1 MTRITNLKELHFINR
16 KKTLSEQ
23 NYQVEKFDD
32 GLVGYYQCIKVKTLK
47 QFEYLL
53 KEILLNEKKYQGFIY
68 RGQADSNWKLESTF
82 QRETKGKCVDPY
94 SHYENFRQLARGKLA
109 EQSLLQKTQETEY
122 INELWAVGQHLG
134 LKTPLLDWTTNLY
147 VALFF
152 AFEKEKKV
160 KYRAIYRTNM
170 DLFYK
175 GELYVSECF
184 VPYADPIGRISAQ
197 QGLFITQKGIATLEN
212 AMRTEKDHLK
222 KVLCSTKFYI
232 ANTLRDEILA
242 YLKHI
247 GIKFETIYPDI
258 QGAIL
263 EANER
268 LKKDIER
275 AKSYP
280 RG

>member
-109 EQSLLQKTQETEY
+109 EQSLLQKTQESEY

-160 KYRAIYRTNM
+160 KYRAVYRTHMEFFNV
-170 DLFYK
+170 
-175 GELYVSECF
+175 GGSYVSECF

-197 QGLFITQKGIATLEN
+197 QGLFITQTGIATLEDT
-212 AMRTEKDHLK
+212 MSTEKDHLK
-222 KVLCSTKFYI
+222 KVLYSTKFYI
-232 ANTLRDEILA
+232 TNTLKDEILA

-263 EANER
+263 EANDR

-280 RG
+280 QG

>member
-32 GLVGYYQCIKVKTLK
+32 NTTGYCLCIKINTIQ

-53 KEILLNEKKYQGFIY
+53 KEIYRDEKEYEGFIY
-68 RGQADSNWKLESTF
+68 RGQADSNWKLESSF
-82 QRETKGKCVDPY
+82 LRETKGKCVNQHQ
-94 SHYENFRQLARGKLA
+94 HYENFRRLARGKLT
-109 EQSLLQKTQETEY
+109 EQSLLKKTHQVEY
-122 INELWAVGQHLG
+122 VNELWAAGQHLG
-134 LKTPLLDWTTNLY
+134 LKTPLLDWTTNFY

-160 KYRAIYRTNM
+160 KYRSVYRTHM
-170 DLFYK
+170 DFFYK
-175 GELYVSECF
+175 YKLNISECF

-197 QGLFITQKGIATLEN
+197 QGLFITQTGIATLED

-247 GIKFETIYPDI
+247 GIRFETIYPDI

>member
-1 MTRITNLKELHFINR
+1 MSKLTNLKEMHFINR
-16 KKTLSEQ
+16 KKPLSDQ
-23 NYQVEKFDD
+23 NFQLEIFDD
-32 GLVGYYQCIKVKTLK
+32 G
-47 QFEYLL
+47 
-53 KEILLNEKKYQGFIY
+53 LLNEKKYQGFIY
-68 RGQADSNWKLESTF
+68 RGQSDSNWKLESTF

-170 DLFYK
+170 DLFDK
-175 GELYVSECF
+175 GKLYVSECF

-212 AMRTEKDHLK
+212 AMRTEKDHLE

>member
-1 MTRITNLKELHFINR
+1 MPKLTNLKELPFIDKR
-16 KKTLSEQ
+16 KPLFKQ
-23 NYQVEKFDD
+23 KFQIEKFDD
-32 GLVGYYQCIKVKTLK
+32 GLVGYSQCIKIRTL
-47 QFEYLL
+47 QQLEYLL
-53 KEILLNEKKYQGFIY
+53 KEIYANEKQDEGFIY

-82 QRETKGKCVDPY
+82 QRETKGKCIDPY
-94 SHYENFRQLARGKLA
+94 FHHENFRQLARGRLS
-109 EQSLLQKTQETEY
+109 EQSLLRKTQETEY

-134 LKTPLLDWTTNLY
+134 LKTPLLDWTTNFY

-160 KYRAIYRTNM
+160 KYRAVYRTHMKFFNV
-170 DLFYK
+170 
-175 GELYVSECF
+175 GGSYVSECF

-197 QGLFITQKGIATLEN
+197 QGLFITQQGIETLEN
-212 AMRTEKDHLK
+212 KIRTEEDHLK

-232 ANTLRDEILA
+232 ANTLRDEILV

-275 AKSYP
+275 AKPYP
-280 RG
+280 RD

>member
-1 MTRITNLKELHFINR
+1 MTKITNLKELHFINR
-16 KKTLSEQ
+16 KKSLSEQ
-23 NYQVEKFDD
+23 IFQPEKFNDNTI
-32 GLVGYYQCIKVKTLK
+32 GYCPCIKINTIQ

-53 KEILLNEKKYQGFIY
+53 KAIYEDEKEYEGFIY
-68 RGQADSNWKLESTF
+68 RGQADSNWKLESSF
-82 QRETKGKCVDPY
+82 QRETKGKYVNA
-94 SHYENFRQLARGKLA
+94 HQHHENFRQLARGKLA
-109 EQSLLQKTQETEY
+109 EQSLLKKTQEVEY

-134 LKTPLLDWTTNLY
+134 LKTPLLDWTTNFY

-160 KYRAIYRTNM
+160 KYRAVYRTNM
-170 DLFYK
+170 DFFYK
-175 GELYVSECF
+175 GEFYVSECF
-184 VPYADPIGRISAQ
+184 VPYADPIGRITAQ
-197 QGLFITQKGIATLEN
+197 QGLFITQKGIETLEN
-212 AMRTEKDHLK
+212 VIRTEKDDLN
-222 KVLCSTKFYI
+222 KVLYSTKFYI